1 MVWLIGYKGMLGS
14 EIAKQ
19 LTENKIDWIGSDKD
33 VDITNPAELSKFAHN
48 HGTAAGRTGISVAR
62 GTVPE
67 KITWVIN
74 CAAYTAVDKAEEDS
88 ELAEKLNAEGPKN
101 IARITREL
109 GAKLIHISTDYVF
122 DGTGNFPY
130 TEDMLKCPDSVYG
143 RNLR

>member
-67 KITWVIN
+67 KIKKLLCFNVIIN
-74 CAAYTAVDKAEEDS
+74 CV
-88 ELAEKLNAEGPKN
+88 NAKIP
-101 IARITREL
+101 
-109 GAKLIHISTDYVF
+109 S
-122 DGTGNFPY
+122 
-130 TEDMLKCPDSVYG
+130 
-143 RNLR
+143 

>member
-88 ELAEKLNAEGPKN
+88 ELAEKLNYSDKTISKWERAESSPDISVLVE
-101 IARITREL
+101 IA
-109 GAKLIHISTDYVF
+109 
-122 DGTGNFPY
+122 
-130 TEDMLKCPDSVYG
+130 
-143 RNLR
+143 NL